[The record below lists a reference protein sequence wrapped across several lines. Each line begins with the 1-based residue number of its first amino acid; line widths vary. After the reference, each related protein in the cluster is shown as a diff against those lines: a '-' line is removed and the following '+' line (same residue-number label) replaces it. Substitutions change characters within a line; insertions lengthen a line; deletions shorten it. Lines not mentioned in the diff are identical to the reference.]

1 MAEKS
6 VAAAEETQKIPADAT
21 ILTADIGGSKF
32 MAGFVSAS
40 GEVLCVERYEWL
52 NPTPEEI
59 LDKVEAALRAQ
70 LEAHPDLAAR
80 VIAGGLT
87 IPGLAEPVNGVW
99 LDSDFPPIR
108 DLHICEELTKRLGI
122 PFYGD
127 NDGNACVL
135 AEGYFGSARGA
146 SDFIYIT
153 VSSGVGGG
161 ACVGGELFYGAHCE
175 SGEIGL
181 TISEQEGRPSR
192 SGKQRGPLEM
202 YCCTEGMS
210 QTFIELGGPSEVN
223 GREPGGK
230 EIADCAEQGNEA
242 AIRTIE
248 LEGKRLGRAIA
259 CADALLAPEVVVLGG
274 GISLML
280 DRFAPALETELKRI
294 RPEGGPRV
302 VASELG
308 YQGAFLGA
316 AACGLR
322 GVAGFSHPLG
332 AGGADACALVI
343 TKDEKRC
350 VHCELIANNKSVL
363 GSADKN
369 HSLHGGELGGYLV
382 ARGIDDA
389 GVTLDKLFAD
399 VDIEA
404 LTVAARA
411 GDMDAASQLAG
422 MGDALGRAVAF
433 ASMLFDP
440 GTIRV
445 GDGLSLA
452 RDYIEQ
458 PFINAVVRETYYL
471 ADTIPYVFEWE

>member
-6 VAAAEETQKIPADAT
+6 VVAAEKEIPADAT
-21 ILTADIGGSKF
+21 ILTADIGGSKL
-32 MAGFVSAS
+32 MVGFVSAA

-52 NPTPEEI
+52 NPTAEEI
-59 LDKVEAALRAQ
+59 LDKVESALRAQ

-87 IPGLAEPVNGVW
+87 IPGLAEPVKGVW

-108 DLHICEELTKRLGI
+108 DLHICEELSERLGI

-181 TISEQEGRPSR
+181 TICEQDGRPSR
-192 SGKQRGPLEM
+192 SGKQHGPLEM

-210 QTFIELGGPSEVN
+210 QTFIELGGPSEVD
-223 GREPGGK
+223 GHAPGGK
-230 EIADCAEQGNEA
+230 EIAACAEKGNEA
-242 AIRTIE
+242 ALRTIE

-280 DRFAPALETELKRI
+280 DRFAPALEAELKRI
-294 RPEGGPRV
+294 RPQGGPRV

-322 GVAGFSHPLG
+322 GAQGFSHPLG
-332 AGGADACALVI
+332 AGGDDACALVI
-343 TKDEKRC
+343 TRDDKNR
-350 VHCELIANNKSVL
+350 VRCELIADDKPVV
-363 GSADKN
+363 GADCAR
-369 HSLHGGELGGYLV
+369 GGELGGYLV
-382 ARGIDDA
+382 AQGVDDE
-389 GVTLDKLFAD
+389 GSTLDEVFSE

-404 LTVAARA
+404 LVESAQAGDEGAAARLA
-411 GDMDAASQLAG
+411 ALGDT
-422 MGDALGRAVAF
+422 LGRAVAF

-445 GDGLSLA
+445 GNGLSLA
-452 RDYIEQ
+452 RDFIEQ
-458 PFINAVVRETYYL
+458 SFVEAVVRETYYL
-471 ADTIPYVFEWE
+471 ADTIPYVFTWE